1 MQVSLATRSHPRRNL
16 DDRPKFKVAIIY
28 EDGPAGKRAKY
39 FYHKMIRELVHEC
52 DFSLQLWNFQV
63 LAISEIGNSAAQAAA
78 QADFVILS
86 MRGKAELA
94 TGTRNWIERW
104 SRLIGDYA
112 PALVVLLDHTE
123 TSGGKMT
130 STLRYLRN
138 ITDRKGISL
147 YPHNNC
153 LAV

>member
-1 MQVSLATRSHPRRNL
+1 MLTHQGFMRPATLKGLS
-16 DDRPKFKVAIIY
+16 VADIPII
-28 EDGPAGKRAKY
+28 AFA
-39 FYHKMIRELVHEC
+39 C
-52 DFSLQLWNFQV
+52 DFSLELWSLRV
-63 LAISEIGNSAAQAAA
+63 LAIPEIGNSAAQAAA
-78 QADFVILS
+78 QADFVIIS
-86 MRGKAELA
+86 THGKAELA
-94 TGTRNWIERW
+94 PATRNWIGRW
-104 SRLIGDYA
+104 SRLIGDDV
-112 PALVVLLDHTE
+112 PALVVLVDQTE

>member
-1 MQVSLATRSHPRRNL
+1 MQVSLATRSHPRPNL
-16 DDRPKFKVAIIY
+16 DERPKFKVVIIY

-39 FYHKMIRELVHEC
+39 FYDKMIRELVDEC
-52 DFSLQLWNFQV
+52 DFSLELWSLRV
-63 LAISEIGNSAAQAAA
+63 LAIPEIGNSAAQAAA

-86 MRGKAELA
+86 MHGKAELA
-94 TGTRNWIERW
+94 PATRNWIGRW
-104 SRLIGDYA
+104 SRLIGDDV
-112 PALVVLLDHTE
+112 PALVVLLDQTE